1 MNEQPVSERIK
12 ILLEKYHHGNKASM
26 GRSLG
31 VSGQAIADL
40 IEGKKG
46 GPSFPVLQKMLT
58 IHPEVRAEWII
69 FGEEPML
76 KAKIEL
82 ANTKKFVVSSA
93 DNIGDSVEVSEEQ
106 LSQVFQAAYMSFA
119 TNETVRQRAASLR
132 AEVEVDRDRL
142 THVYWI
148 GKPDPT
154 RPYNGLLTERLG
166 ISEEEAKQLVLSGE
180 ILAGKFGTRNRIT
193 DYRIGEFAV
202 QKFLEGMSADQQ
214 RAELDKQLKI

>member
-12 ILLEKYHHGNKASM
+12 ILLEKYYYGNKASM

-31 VSGQAIADL
+31 ISGQAIADL

-58 IHPEVRAEWII
+58 IHSEVRAEWII
-69 FGEEPML
+69 LGEEPML
-76 KAKIEL
+76 KAKVEI
-82 ANTKKFVVSSA
+82 ANTKTFVVSSA
-93 DNIGDSVEVSEEQ
+93 NNIGDSTEISGEQ
-106 LSQVFQAAYMSFA
+106 LSQLFQSAYLSFA
-119 TNETVRQRAASLR
+119 SNEEVKQRAASLR
-132 AEVEVDRDRL
+132 AEIEVDRDML
-142 THVYWI
+142 TQVYWI

-180 ILAGKFGTRNRIT
+180 LLAGKFGKANRIT
-193 DYRIGEFAV
+193 NYRVGERAIR
-202 QKFLEGMSADQQ
+202 KFLEGISGDQQ
-214 RAELDKQLKI
+214 RAEYR